1 MDKFKVTQ
9 FESGPP
15 WVPGLNSSGGSHI
28 PNIRQFSDTS
38 NVFQNSTQFGH
49 YLPKIES
56 VPQVKSLVLQDRIS
70 IPHFRHQSQ
79 APSCYLCFQPM
90 GWRMHFPTTFSL
102 DFCNLPGQL
111 TETRKML
118 TYVYQFMKGYEE
130 IIG

>member
-49 YLPKIES
+49 YLPKIAS

-70 IPHFRHQSQ
+70 IPLQTPVASPKLLPVLP
-79 APSCYLCFQPM
+79 AYGLENALSN
-90 GWRMHFPTTFSL
+90 
-102 DFCNLPGQL
+102 NLL
-111 TETRKML
+111 LRFL
-118 TYVYQFMKGYEE
+118 
-130 IIG
+130 